1 MAEQKVVDHMALVIG
16 PVLRDM
22 RRRQRVILGWQIATV
37 VLSAGLLATVIAI
50 AVTLLAKVQ

>member
-1 MAEQKVVDHMALVIG
+1 MALVIG